1 MFIRVLN
8 CESLKNKK
16 NMPCLP
22 LCRLNLS
29 IVQNRYVRTWI
40 MSTINLLENS
50 AGLYQFTLELPWP
63 GFTPESITYLIRQF
77 NEYHASVHNRIRSLT
92 RMSASGCSLCR
103 SRQRQ
108 AQNPQHWLGT
118 RSSPW
123 NQKQNIFKNCNSW
136 LLFLILCLCRLLAY
150 YYCCFLWL
158 FQFQFPYLYLHRT
171 DPTQLNVC
179 KT

>member
-1 MFIRVLN
+1 MGSAVKTKGQKIYKKPTAGQATHFVLVTHPQHTSKITSKIIPN
-8 CESLKNKK
+8 KLFCRICVYSCFKLWKLENKK

-77 NEYHASVHNRIRSLT
+77 NEYHASVHNRIQSLT

-123 NQKQNIFKNCNSW
+123 N
-136 LLFLILCLCRLLAY
+136 
-150 YYCCFLWL
+150 
-158 FQFQFPYLYLHRT
+158 
-171 DPTQLNVC
+171 
-179 KT
+179 

>member
-1 MFIRVLN
+1 
-8 CESLKNKK
+8 
-16 NMPCLP
+16 MPCLP

-77 NEYHASVHNRIRSLT
+77 NEYHASVHNRIQSLT

-108 AQNPQHWLGT
+108 AQNPQH
-118 RSSPW
+118 
-123 NQKQNIFKNCNSW
+123 
-136 LLFLILCLCRLLAY
+136 
-150 YYCCFLWL
+150 
-158 FQFQFPYLYLHRT
+158 
-171 DPTQLNVC
+171 
-179 KT
+179 